1 VIDDIRLPVDVE
13 RGAEGGPGFKTTVTT
28 LANGAEQRNQE
39 WSAMRG
45 QWNVGY
51 GLQSLTSLQAVYE
64 FFIGRRGRARGFRFK
79 DWADYTATEQPVGT
93 VTGND
98 LRRQL
103 QKVYGDAE
111 NPYNRVII
119 LPVAGTLTVY
129 VDTLATEAY
138 TLLDNGVLEFPSDPG
153 PNVLATFEFDVPV
166 RFDIDDLKVQLANYN
181 AGQIPNIP
189 VVELKQ
195 G

>member
-1 VIDDIRLPVDVE
+1 MIDDIRLPVDVE

-39 WSAMRG
+39 WSTMRG

-79 DWADYTATEQPVGT
+79 DWADYKAVEQPVGT
-93 VTGND
+93 VAGDAT
-98 LRRQL
+98 RRQL
-103 QKVYGDAE
+103 QKVYGDTE
-111 NPYNRVII
+111 NPYTRLIT
-119 LPVAGTLTVY
+119 LPVASTLIVY
-129 VDTLATEAY
+129 VDTLATLDY
-138 TLLDNGVLEFPSDPG
+138 TLLDNGVIDFVSDPG
-153 PNVLATFEFDVPV
+153 PNVVATFEFDVPV
-166 RFDIDDLKVQLANYN
+166 RFDTDDLRVQLAHFD
-181 AGQIPNIP
+181 AGQAPNIP
-189 VVELKQ
+189 IVELKQ

>member
-1 VIDDIRLPVDVE
+1 MIDDIRLSVDVE

-28 LANGAEQRNQE
+28 LGNGAEQRNQE
-39 WSAMRG
+39 WATLRG
-45 QWNVGY
+45 QWNIGY
-51 GLQSLTSLQAVYE
+51 GLQSKATLDEVNQ

-79 DWADYTATEQPVGT
+79 DWNDYKAVEAPVGT
-93 VTGND
+93 VAGDATK
-98 LRRQL
+98 RQL
-103 QKVYGDAE
+103 QKVYPDAE
-111 NPYNRVII
+111 NPYTRTIT

-129 VDTLATEAY
+129 VDTVASEDY
-138 TLLDNGVLEFPSDPG
+138 TLLDNGVLEFGSDPG
-153 PNVLATFEFDVPV
+153 DSVVATFEFDVPV

-189 VVELKQ
+189 IVELKQ